1 MMTAGP
7 SSSLRLV
14 VALLAMV
21 SLCLGAAVT
30 SSAWRTWGTPFA
42 ALLVDPYGAFSSVYL
57 PRWNEQRLPLRHP
70 NPVVACDG
78 VPIDVALARQGRFP
92 GQQLHDCIQRAHDAG
107 RTHVS
112 LVFLQQGQSLTLQQP
127 LRLFGAEEVLFLYGV
142 YAVVGAFLLWSGLLV
157 LLLAGRRDGA
167 VAYGVLCISS
177 FVFLLTLFDYHTR
190 AVFMPLFIVSRLG
203 TGVGLIWLGYAFPE
217 RPVRFRRFWRTALA
231 ALSAGALGVAVW
243 LLVAPHAGL
252 ETAWMRA
259 RVNDFSQVSLLVCGL
274 SILARI
280 RGSAGRQRAELLSA
294 AWGLALLP
302 VLVAFF
308 VFFGRGLYLMV
319 PCLIA
324 TLPLS
329 IGHGL
334 IRQNVLEVTAV
345 LTRRLMA
352 VPLVLAGLLAAAFTW
367 RGMAQLLATYGV
379 PDVLPGATAVG
390 VFMALVLVGKPWVDR
405 LFFPATLQFRPT
417 VEQLSDELAAPRNPE
432 AIRDTVER
440 VVLRW
445 LSTSRAQV
453 LDTTELD
460 TVPHLPEDA
469 RPRLSAGAHLW
480 TQEGA
485 WERKLLVPMR
495 SLGELRGVLLLAPK
509 EQQALYTSEDL
520 ELLHTIASLAG
531 VALHNTQVLR
541 ELEQLRQTQV
551 DAAHEEKRLALAL
564 LSAEISHEMAYPL
577 NFFRHLLRQGGKGQV
592 LDGEDIDIGR
602 EEIERLE
609 RMLTSLRRLS
619 LPPPRLEP
627 VPVLPRVRRALDLIR
642 DQVQEGRVGIEVDVL
657 PELTLLAEPD
667 AMVQLFANLL
677 RNAVQAAGP
686 AGHIGV
692 RAWRADTERVLEVW
706 DSGPGVPDAARD
718 TLFDPWVTTRQG
730 GLGLGLAVTQRIVR
744 RFGWSI
750 TVHREDDRTCFRVH
764 TPLDGSIQAVATQEV
779 A

>member
-1 MMTAGP
+1 MTAGP
-7 SSSLRLV
+7 SSSLRFV
-14 VALLAMV
+14 VAVLAAA
-21 SLCLGAAVT
+21 SLGLGAAVT
-30 SSAWRTWGTPFA
+30 SSAWGTWGTPFA
-42 ALLVDPYGAFSSVYL
+42 SLLVDPYGAFSSVYL
-57 PRWNEQRLPLRHP
+57 PQWNNQRLPLRHP
-70 NPVVACDG
+70 NPVIACDG
-78 VPIDVALARQGRFP
+78 DAIDVALARQGVFP
-92 GQQLHDCIQRAHDAG
+92 GQQLQDCIQRAHDAG
-107 RTHVS
+107 RAEVS
-112 LVFLQQGQSLTLQQP
+112 LEFSQGSQPLTLRQP
-127 LRLFGAEEVLFLYGV
+127 IRLFGAEEVLFLYGV
-142 YAVVGAFLLWSGLLV
+142 YALVGAFLLWSGLLV

-167 VAYGVLCISS
+167 VAYGVLCISG

-190 AVFMPLFIVSRLG
+190 AAYMPLFIASRLG
-203 TGVGLIWLGYAFPE
+203 TGIGLIWLGYAFPE
-217 RPVRFRRFWRTALA
+217 RPVRFRRLWRTALA
-231 ALSAGALGVAVW
+231 ALCAGALGVAAW

-259 RVNDFSQVSLLVCGL
+259 RVNDFSQGSLLVCGL
-274 SILARI
+274 SILVRI
-280 RGSAGRQRAELLSA
+280 RGSKGRQRAELLSA

-367 RGMAQLLATYGV
+367 RGMSQLLATYGV
-379 PDVLPGATAVG
+379 PDVLPGVAAVS
-390 VFMALVLVGKPWVDR
+390 VFVVLVLLGKPWVDR

-417 VEQLSDELAAPRNPE
+417 VEQLSDELAAPRDPG

-440 VVLRW
+440 VILRW
-445 LSTSRAQV
+445 LSTGRVQV
-453 LDTTELD
+453 LDTAELSA
-460 TVPHLPEDA
+460 VSHLPEDA
-469 RPRLSAGAHLW
+469 RARLGAGAHLW
-480 TQEGA
+480 TQEDA
-485 WERKLLVPMR
+485 WQRKLLVPMR

-541 ELEQLRQTQV
+541 ELEQLRQAQV

-577 NFFRHLLRQGGKGQV
+577 NFFRHLLRQGGKGKS
-592 LDGEDIDIGR
+592 LDGEDIDIGQ

-609 RMLTSLRRLS
+609 RMLISLRRLS
-619 LPPPRLEP
+619 LPPPKLEP
-627 VPVLPRVRRALDLIR
+627 VLVLPRVRRALDLIR
-642 DQVQEGRVGIEVDVL
+642 DQMQEARVVASVDVA

-677 RNAVQAAGP
+677 RNAAQAAGP

-692 RAWRADTERVLEVW
+692 RAREESTERVLEVW
-706 DSGPGVPDAARD
+706 DSGPGVPESARD

-750 TVHREDDRTCFRVH
+750 SVHREDDRTCFRVH
-764 TPLDGSIQAVATQEV
+764 TPLDGSIKAPTTQEV

>member
-1 MMTAGP
+1 MNEGP
-7 SSSLRLV
+7 SSSLRVV
-14 VALLAMV
+14 VAALAAV
-21 SLCLGAAVT
+21 SLCLGIAVT
-30 SSAWRTWGTPFA
+30 SSAWRTWDTPFA
-42 ALLVDPYGAFSSVYL
+42 SLLVDPYGAFSSVYL
-57 PRWNEQRLPLRHP
+57 PRWNEQPLPLRHP
-70 NPVVACDG
+70 NLVIGCEG
-78 VPIDVALARQGRFP
+78 SPIDVDLARQGLFP
-92 GQQLHDCIQRAHDAG
+92 GRQLRDCIVRAHEVG

-112 LVFLQQGQSLTLQQP
+112 LVFLQDGAPLELRQP
-127 LRLFGAEEVLFLYGV
+127 LRRFGAEEVLFLYGI
-142 YAVVGAFLLWSGLLV
+142 YALVGAFLLWSGLLV

-167 VAYGVLCISS
+167 VAYGVLCLSS

-190 AVFMPLFIVSRLG
+190 ASFMPLFIVSRLG

-217 RPVRFRRFWRTALA
+217 RPIHLRRVWRTMLA
-231 ALSAGALGVAVW
+231 ALCAGAFGVAVW

-252 ETAWMRA
+252 ETEWMRA
-259 RVNDFSQVSLLVCGL
+259 RVNDFSQGSLLVCGL

-280 RGSAGRQRAELLSA
+280 RGSTGRQRAELLSA
-294 AWGLALLP
+294 AWGLVLLP
-302 VLVAFF
+302 VVVAFF

-352 VPLVLAGLLAAAFTW
+352 VPLVLTGLLAAAFTW

-379 PDVLPGATAVG
+379 PEVLPGVAAVG
-390 VFMALVLVGKPWVDR
+390 VFMVLVLLGKPWVDR

-417 VEQLSDELAAPRNPE
+417 VEQLSDELAAPGNPE

-445 LSTSRAQV
+445 LSTSRVRV
-453 LDTTELD
+453 LDTDELA
-460 TVPHLPEDA
+460 TVSYLPEDA
-469 RPRLSAGAHLW
+469 RARLGAGAHLW

-541 ELEQLRQTQV
+541 ELEQLRQAQV

-577 NFFRHLLRQGGKGQV
+577 NFFRHLLRQGGRGQV
-592 LDGEDIDIGR
+592 LDGEDIDIGQ

-609 RMLTSLRRLS
+609 RMLMSLRRLS

-642 DQVQEGRVGIEVDVL
+642 DQVQEGGMETAVEVS

-686 AGHIGV
+686 GGRIGV
-692 RAWRADTERVLEVW
+692 RAWVADTERILEVW
-706 DSGPGVPDAARD
+706 DSGPGVPESARD

-750 TVHREDDRTCFRVH
+750 AVKREGDRTCFRIH
-764 TPLDGSIQAVATQEV
+764 TPLDGNIHAPDIQEV